1 MTFLWT
7 GYVLTWVA
15 VAGYAWRLE
24 RRRAEEERNLEY
36 IREEGGTP
44 RPERQPAS

>member
-15 VAGYAWRLE
+15 LGWYAWRLE
-24 RRRAEEERNLEY
+24 RRIDDAEARGARLADDEP
-36 IREEGGTP
+36 TP
-44 RPERQPAS
+44 PSP